1 MDEDAS
7 TRLEP
12 PTERLQIRPPSQQDA
27 APIWSLVAESPEL
40 DDNSPYAYLL
50 LCSHFADT
58 GLVARIGPRLVGF
71 VLGYARPDDAS
82 TAFVWQV
89 AVADEA
95 RGCGLGGQL
104 LDRWF
109 ARCARRSDV
118 RFLEATV
125 TPSNAASRALFCSF
139 ARRRGAPVQERVAFP
154 QQVFPES
161 VSHEEEIA
169 IRIGPVPLSRAFAL
183 PHQETT

>member
-1 MDEDAS
+1 MDPAS
-7 TRLEP
+7 NPLEAPTRSPL
-12 PTERLQIRPPSQQDA
+12 IRPPTVQDA
-27 APIWSLVAESPEL
+27 KDVWSLVREAASL

-58 GLVARIGPRLVGF
+58 GLVACSGDDLLGF
-71 VLGYARPDDAS
+71 VLGYTRPDDAS

-89 AVADEA
+89 AVAPQA
-95 RGCGLGGQL
+95 RGCGLAGQL

-125 TPSNAASRALFCSF
+125 TPSNTASRKLFASF
-139 ARRRGAPVQERVAFP
+139 ARRRGAPVQENVAFP
-154 QQVFPES
+154 QEAFPEAIA
-161 VSHEEEIA
+161 HEAEVA
-169 IRIGPVPLSRAFAL
+169 LRIGPVPLSRTFAL
-183 PHQETT
+183 PHQETN